1 MEGLEG
7 DEMKRQPTK
16 PGSSLFTPIMI
27 RRLIVMGGTASVLGL
42 GFFWWRTSTV
52 PFAQAQTETFTLVAI
67 CQWFNV
73 MNCRSETASA
83 LNLAA
88 FTNKW
93 LAGGLVLGVILQFLE
108 NIHAGPREKL
118 PHRANRAGEPL
129 DCHAGCERR
138 ALGGGD
144 SEASCAAE
152 CAWGCL
158 NGRDW
163 GDWRLGMRATVT

>member
-1 MEGLEG
+1 
-7 DEMKRQPTK
+7 
-16 PGSSLFTPIMI
+16 
-27 RRLIVMGGTASVLGL
+27 MGGTAWVLGL

-93 LAGGLVLGVILQFLE
+93 LAGGLILGVILQFLVIYTPALGKIFHTVPIAPE
-108 NIHAGPREKL
+108 NLLLVTLVASGVLWAEEIRKL
-118 PHRANRAGEPL
+118 LA
-129 DCHAGCERR
+129 RR
-138 ALGGGD
+138 AQ
-144 SEASCAAE
+144 
-152 CAWGCL
+152 
-158 NGRDW
+158 NR
-163 GDWRLGMRATVT
+163 